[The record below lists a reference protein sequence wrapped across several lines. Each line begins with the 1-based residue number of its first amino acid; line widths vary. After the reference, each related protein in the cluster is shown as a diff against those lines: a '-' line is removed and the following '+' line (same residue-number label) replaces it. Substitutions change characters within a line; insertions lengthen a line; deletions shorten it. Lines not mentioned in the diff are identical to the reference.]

1 MSYLIDHAMDVADV
15 ERLLAYHIVPL
26 FIRKQKVTNWLRDC
40 EISCLRGVSEI
51 PNYCLTQFFPEIM
64 WKAWVEHAKCLK
76 QVKVGGYPSF
86 EHTHTM

>member
-1 MSYLIDHAMDVADV
+1 M
-15 ERLLAYHIVPL
+15 ERLLLYHIVPS

-64 WKAWVEHAKCLK
+64 WKAQAEHAKCLK